1 MQSGAKHDGLFFAI
15 SPINNL
21 CFFMRIAFVTGAS
34 SGIGRA
40 TAVAL
45 AGAGFELVITGR
57 RRERLDEL
65 AAQLA
70 PVPVHILTFD
80 VRDRAAVDA
89 AVATLPVELQAPDV
103 LVNNAGGAHGL
114 VPIQTGDPADWDQM
128 LDANVRGLLNVTRAL
143 LPGMTARKTGF
154 ILNIG
159 SIAGQEAYANGNVYC
174 ASKAAVGMLTKT
186 MRLDLLP
193 TGIRVGEVNPGAVET
208 EFSQVRF
215 KGDEARAAKV
225 YEGFEPL
232 RPEDIA
238 DVIVFMVTRPPHV
251 TIAEVL
257 VLAGAQGSATTIAR
271 K

>member
-1 MQSGAKHDGLFFAI
+1 MKT
-15 SPINNL
+15 
-21 CFFMRIAFVTGAS
+21 AFVTGAS

-45 AGAGFELVITGR
+45 SKAGFELVVTGR
-57 RRERLDEL
+57 RRERLAALAAEL
-65 AAQLA
+65 APA
-70 PVPVHILTFD
+70 PVHVLTFD

-89 AVATLPVELQAPDV
+89 AVASLPEALRAPDV

-114 VPIQTGDPADWDQM
+114 SPIQSGNPADWDQM
-128 LDANVRGLLNVTRAL
+128 LDANVRGLLNVSQAL
-143 LPGMTARKTGF
+143 LPGMTARQTGF
-154 ILNIG
+154 IVNVG
-159 SIAGQEAYANGNVYC
+159 SVAGQEAYANGNVYC
-174 ASKAAVGMLTKT
+174 ASKAAVQMLTKT

-193 TGIRVGEVNPGAVET
+193 TGVRVAEVNPGAVET

-232 RPEDIA
+232 KAEDIA
-238 DVIVFMVTRPPHV
+238 DVVVFMVTRPPHV

-257 VLAGAQGSATTIAR
+257 ILAGAQGAATTIAR